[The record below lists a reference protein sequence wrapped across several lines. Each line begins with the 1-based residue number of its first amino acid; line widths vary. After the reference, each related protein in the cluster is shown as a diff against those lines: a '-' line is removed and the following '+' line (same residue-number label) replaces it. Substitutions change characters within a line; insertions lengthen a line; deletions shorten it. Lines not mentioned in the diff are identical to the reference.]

1 MKTEKFENGIVM
13 IGLKKEELE
22 DSIAG
27 LSQLKPVLQAQVI
40 RGNGKN
46 VKQAKI
52 DSEELGSH
60 FDTAITAM
68 TMLLAGFEEPM
79 EGAEEYDSKKRQV

>member
-1 MKTEKFENGIVM
+1 MNIEKLENGLIMV
-13 IGLKKEELE
+13 GLTKEELE
-22 DSIAG
+22 ESIAG
-27 LSQLKPVLQAQVI
+27 LSHLKPVLQAQVI

-79 EGAEEYDSKKRQV
+79 EGAEENDSKSR

>member
-1 MKTEKFENGIVM
+1 MKTEKLENGIVM
-13 IGLKKEELE
+13 IGLTKEQLE

-68 TMLLAGFEEPM
+68 TMLLAGFKEPTEGEE
-79 EGAEEYDSKKRQV
+79 EHDTEE

>member
-1 MKTEKFENGIVM
+1 MKTEKLENGIVM
-13 IGLKKEELE
+13 IGLTKEQLE

-52 DSEELGSH
+52 DSQELGSH

-68 TMLLAGFEEPM
+68 IMLLAGFEEPT
-79 EGAEEYDSKKRQV
+79 EGEEEHDTEE

>member
-1 MKTEKFENGIVM
+1 MKKEKLENGIVM
-13 IGLKKEELE
+13 IGLTKEELE
-22 DSIAG
+22 GSIAG
-27 LSQLKPVLQAQVI
+27 LSQLKPILQAQVI
-40 RGNGKN
+40 RGNGKD

-60 FDTAITAM
+60 FDTAIAAM

-79 EGAEEYDSKKRQV
+79 EGEEEHDTEE